1 MTKNLLDTK
10 KIAILMFL
18 AFTFSFVA
26 RLYWISYAWG
36 IDSFYFN
43 NQIMINTN
51 DGYFYAEGARDLIK
65 GSHEVGDR
73 SAVTEP
79 VAIVTAALY
88 KVLPFSIETLML
100 YMPIVLGSLVV
111 IPVILIARFFG
122 QPVMGFFAAMFGA
135 ITYSYYNRTMAGY
148 YDSDMF
154 ALIMPP
160 FVAAFLIGYF
170 KEKRV
175 LWQALFLASLALSKI
190 LYPQSFAWMAA
201 TVGFTF
207 LYALV
212 FDRKNKQI
220 YLTLILALV
229 AICDLHTAA
238 KIIVIAASL
247 YFQSRLTLNYK
258 SLITFAI
265 AALVVF
271 AYFGGLT
278 PVIAPLNAYL
288 FKDSLTVT
296 STLKYYDVVQTVQ
309 EAGKMDPNLFASR
322 ISGSMPIFIATII
335 GYGLFIKK
343 EKLFAL
349 TLPIF
354 GLGLFAYFSGLRF
367 TVYAVPFGALG
378 LFYLIFWGLKN
389 LNELAK
395 ITVAALSFL
404 IASIPNF
411 YHIYDY
417 KVDTVFPSGIVKQL
431 SELGKKAS
439 REDYV
444 FTWWDYGYPV
454 RYYADVKNHSDG
466 GKHDGATNFIES
478 FILTS
483 TSQTAAA
490 NMMRESVETY
500 EELIKQG
507 KEQKIATL
515 EQMLSK
521 NGIKNN
527 DYNEYLAA
535 LASGT
540 HKKSLKTRDVY
551 LFLPYEMFGI
561 LPTIKL
567 FSNIDLNTGAEVS
580 SPIFF
585 IFNNYNETED
595 SIDFGQALFDKKS
608 KIVKLGYKT
617 IHLKSV
623 STSYYDKTGALVTRT
638 DSGSSTGELHL
649 ISLPTYGFYILADD
663 EMFNSVFIQM
673 FVFENYDKNL
683 FEKVSSTYEAKIFRL
698 KI

>member
-18 AFTFSFVA
+18 AFAFSFVA
-26 RLYWISYAWG
+26 RLYWISYASE
-36 IDSFYFN
+36 IESFYFN

-65 GSHEVGDR
+65 GSHEAGDR

-79 VAIVTAALY
+79 VAIATAALY
-88 KVLPFSIETLML
+88 KILPFSIETLML
-100 YMPIVLGSLVV
+100 YMPAVLGSLVV
-111 IPVILIARFFG
+111 IPVILMGRFFS
-122 QPVMGFFAAMFGA
+122 QPMMGFFAAMFGA

-154 ALIMPP
+154 ALVVPP
-160 FVAAFLIGYF
+160 FAAAFLIGYF
-170 KEKRV
+170 KEKRI

-201 TVGFTF
+201 TVGFAF
-207 LYALV
+207 LYTLV
-212 FDRKNKQI
+212 FDRKNKEI
-220 YLTLILALV
+220 YLTLILALIAV
-229 AICDLHTAA
+229 CDLPTAA
-238 KIIVIAASL
+238 KAVIITASL
-247 YFQSRLTLNYK
+247 YFQPRLTLDYR
-258 SLITFAI
+258 SLAVFAV
-265 AALVVF
+265 AALAVF

-278 PVIAPLNAYL
+278 PVIGSLNAYL

-322 ISGSMPIFIATII
+322 ISGSMPIFIAAII

-367 TVYAVPFGALG
+367 TVYAVPFAALG

-389 LNELAK
+389 LDERAK
-395 ITVAALSFL
+395 IAVASLSFL

-417 KVDTVFPSGIVKQL
+417 KADTVFPSGIVKQI

-478 FILTS
+478 FIICS
-483 TSQTAAA
+483 TSQNAAA
-490 NMMRESVETY
+490 NMMRESVEAY

-507 KEQKIATL
+507 KEQKTATL
-515 EQMLSK
+515 EYMLAK
-521 NGIKNN
+521 NGFKNE
-527 DYNEYLAA
+527 DYQQYLSA
-535 LASGT
+535 LASNT
-540 HKKSLKTRDVY
+540 HKKSVKTRDVY

-567 FSNIDLNTGAEVS
+567 FSNVDLNTGAEVS
-580 SPIFF
+580 SPSFLM
-585 IFNNYNETED
+585 FNHYNETED
-595 SIDFGQALFDKKS
+595 SIDFGGAVFDKKT
-608 KIVKLGYKT
+608 KTVKFGEKT

-623 STSYYDKTGALVTRT
+623 SISYYDKNGTLATKT

-649 ISLPTYGFYILADD
+649 ISLPTYGAYILADD
-663 EMFNSVFIQM
+663 EMFNSLFIQM
-673 FVFENYDKNL
+673 FVFENYDRNL